1 MDEQQGGGLDT
12 AAASGTPSRGIE
24 ATLPSSA
31 DPAHDLSAVE
41 PGGIRTHRRPGG
53 KVTYRCPG
61 QHRQHARH
69 AARFTFRPAMH
80 PMTKP
85 SQGHG
90 SDVRCIS
97 NVSSLDPQNSSDP
110 CDDALLR
117 LLAERLVN
125 ESATDLQTDSGQQI
139 EFWFISATDTTV
151 LASAPR
157 LDVRAGLQLE
167 WRTQLD
173 RCPIIASLTLEEA
186 TYQSEHR
193 ARVRLRLT
201 CARSEPKHRRHNRR
215 ALATPATLTAVICSA
230 VVDGD
235 WIPATLIDLSDSGIG
250 LTTADTRP
258 RPGDRFRLDVHLL
271 QARLRADIRVARVSR
286 HDHRRTYLGCS
297 LVATAADTT
306 EQISRIL
313 RRLDEA
319 QGSAA

>member
-1 MDEQQGGGLDT
+1 
-12 AAASGTPSRGIE
+12 
-24 ATLPSSA
+24 
-31 DPAHDLSAVE
+31 
-41 PGGIRTHRRPGG
+41 
-53 KVTYRCPG
+53 
-61 QHRQHARH
+61 
-69 AARFTFRPAMH
+69 
-80 PMTKP
+80 
-85 SQGHG
+85 
-90 SDVRCIS
+90 
-97 NVSSLDPQNSSDP
+97 VSSLDPQNSSDP

-125 ESATDLQTDSGQQI
+125 ESATDLQTDSGQRI
-139 EFWFISATDTTV
+139 EFWFISAIDTTV

-157 LDVRAGLQLE
+157 LDVRAGLQFE

-173 RCPIIASLTLEEA
+173 RRPIIVTLALEEA

-201 CARSEPKHRRHNRR
+201 GTRSEPRRRRHNRR
-215 ALATPATLTAVICSA
+215 ALATPATLTAVTCSA

-271 QARLRADIRVARVSR
+271 QARLQADIRVARVGK

-297 LVATAADTT
+297 VIAAADTT

-313 RRLDEA
+313 QRLDEA